1 MEKSELFDRFIH
13 LFAESTST
21 LTKEERRN
29 LILNEIM
36 VNFKCVPGFDEKQ
49 AKEITDGIV
58 ELVEKELAPIC
69 FNGIVTSD
77 NSGGSIEIKYK
88 IPYSAKDGFMYISST
103 DKLHMGDKCMITVKK
118 I

>member
-29 LILNEIM
+29 LIASEI
-36 VNFKCVPGFDEKQ
+36 FKCAPGFDEKQ
-49 AKEITDGIV
+49 CQEITDGIV
-58 ELVEKELAPIC
+58 ELVEKELEPIC
-69 FNGIVTSD
+69 FEAVVASNNSAGI
-77 NSGGSIEIKYK
+77 GIKYK
-88 IPYSAKDGFMYISST
+88 LPYSAKDGFFYISSN
-103 DKLHMGDKCMITVKK
+103 DKLHVGDKCMITIKK

>member
-29 LILNEIM
+29 LIKSELWSWY
-36 VNFKCVPGFDEKQ
+36 KCTPGFDENKCVEL
-49 AKEITDGIV
+49 ANGII
-58 ELVEKELAPIC
+58 ELVEKELEPIC
-69 FNGIVTSD
+69 FEAVVASNNSAGI
-77 NSGGSIEIKYK
+77 GIKYK
-88 IPYSAKDGFMYISST
+88 LPYSAKDGFMYISNN
-103 DKLHMGDKCMITVKK
+103 DKLHVGDKCVVTIKK